1 MPTEIVVVV
10 RINAYHPFVNVDLML
25 NAMEVPIRVQM
36 GYVDVVKIMNAQKGN
51 IVTLGN
57 ANVCD

>member
-1 MPTEIVVVV
+1 MVI
-10 RINAYHPFVNVDLML
+10 RINVNHPFVNVDSML

-36 GYVDVVKIMNAQKGN
+36 GCVDVVKIMNAQKGN

-57 ANVCD
+57 ANVCN

>member
-1 MPTEIVVVV
+1 MVI
-10 RINAYHPFVNVDLML
+10 RINVYHPFVNVDSML

-36 GYVDVVKIMNAQKGN
+36 GYVDVAKIMNAQKGN

>member
-51 IVTLGN
+51 IVTLEN